1 MTYIAY
7 MPMKVL
13 QTTYA
18 IQLNENV
25 KKGHK
30 TPKNIL
36 TTDKTEIPL
45 QIFSIHTTAMS
56 LLSSRVRLLSFSFD
70 LNPRVAVDLFL

>member
-25 KKGHK
+25 KKDHK
-30 TPKNIL
+30 TNKNIL
-36 TTDKTEIPL
+36 NTDKTEIPL